1 MSKYLEDIQFEN
13 YGKEPHGECT
23 LCEKLKKKLERKVG
37 LKQNTIDN
45 LERELKYLKEH
56 HWKLV
61 EENCILRDKLTDKS
75 KALRKTISLI

>member
-13 YGKEPHGECT
+13 YGKEPKGECS

-75 KALRKTISLI
+75 KSLRKTISII

>member
-1 MSKYLEDIQFEN
+1 MD
-13 YGKEPHGECT
+13 C
-23 LCEKLKKKLERKVG
+23 CEKLKKKLERKVG

-61 EENCILRDKLTDKS
+61 EENCQLRDKLTDKS
-75 KALRKTISLI
+75 KSLRKTISLI

>member
-13 YGKEPHGECT
+13 YGKKPNGECS

-75 KALRKTISLI
+75 KSLRKTISII